1 GSAAD
6 LIKVAMIG
14 VDRRIRS
21 DGLPCSMVLQVHDE
35 LVFELPEDALDEV
48 AAAVREEMESPERIE
63 LDVPLVTNLASGP
76 DWFEAHP

>member
-1 GSAAD
+1 M
-6 LIKVAMIG
+6 LG

-35 LVFELPEDALDEV
+35 LVFELPKDALDDV
-48 AAAVREEMESPERIE
+48 SAAVREEMESPEGIE
-63 LDVPLVTNLASGP
+63 LDVPVVTNLASGP